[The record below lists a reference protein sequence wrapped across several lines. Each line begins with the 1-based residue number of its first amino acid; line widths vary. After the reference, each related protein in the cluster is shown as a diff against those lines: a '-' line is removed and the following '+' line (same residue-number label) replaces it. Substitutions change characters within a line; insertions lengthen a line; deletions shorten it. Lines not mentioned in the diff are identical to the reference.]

1 MNGDRFLTHD
11 EFLQEYNA
19 NINFLD
25 FTSVI
30 SAIKR
35 HMSQKVLPSAINK
48 TFSYQPALNFI
59 MNTTKGASA
68 IYHSMLEPDVQ
79 NKGFQKWQTH
89 IQITLDIWKNSFK
102 FLKQTTLNFDGYN
115 LEYSI
120 IF

>member
-48 TFSYQPALNFI
+48 TFFLPTSSKFYYE
-59 MNTTKGASA
+59 
-68 IYHSMLEPDVQ
+68 YHKRCLSNISL
-79 NKGFQKWQTH
+79 H
-89 IQITLDIWKNSFK
+89 A
-102 FLKQTTLNFDGYN
+102 
-115 LEYSI
+115 
-120 IF
+120 